1 MYFSSRAVAGKQLA
15 EEFAG
20 YQSQQCAV
28 VALSDGGAIVGAQI
42 AEYLHCVLMMLLT
55 EPIDLP
61 GEPDPVAVI
70 NQDGGFTY
78 NSMYSTGQ
86 LEELNMDYHSYIE
99 ASKVD
104 KMHKMHHLLGR
115 QGLINKDL
123 LRGHIII
130 LAADGLSSGFSLD
143 AAIDYLKTVKIEKI
157 VVAVPFATV
166 QAVDR
171 MHILADEIH
180 CLDVMENYIS
190 TNHSFENFFSLGTYI
205 KSFCAWPRSVPKYT
219 DLSIWSARFYDLW

>member
-42 AEYLHCVLMMLLT
+42 AQSLHCVLMMLLT

-78 NSMYSTGQ
+78 NSFYSPGE
-86 LEELNMDYHSYIE
+86 LEELDMDYHQYIE
-99 ASKVD
+99 EKKID
-104 KMHKMHHLLGR
+104 KLHQIHH
-115 QGLINKDL
+115 
-123 LRGHIII
+123 
-130 LAADGLSSGFSLD
+130 
-143 AAIDYLKTVKIEKI
+143 
-157 VVAVPFATV
+157 
-166 QAVDR
+166 
-171 MHILADEIH
+171 
-180 CLDVMENYIS
+180 
-190 TNHSFENFFSLGTYI
+190 FFSL
-205 KSFCAWPRSVPKYT
+205 KCM
-219 DLSIWSARFYDLW
+219 